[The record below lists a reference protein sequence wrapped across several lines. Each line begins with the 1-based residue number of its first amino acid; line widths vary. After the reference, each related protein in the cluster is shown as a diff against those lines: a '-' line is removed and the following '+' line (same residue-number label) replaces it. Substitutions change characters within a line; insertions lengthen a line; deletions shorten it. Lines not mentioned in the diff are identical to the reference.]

1 MNAAHMEL
9 CSSAEWAEKIEKTLV
24 PWATEGLDFGDNLL
38 EVGSGPGMTTNILQH
53 KAPNL
58 TCVELDEEMAAALER
73 RFAGT
78 PHVTV
83 IQGSAADLPF
93 PDNTFSSA
101 ASFTMMHHVPTAEL
115 QDKVMSELARVL
127 RPGGVLFGTDSLDS
141 PAWRELHVGDT
152 CNPLNPLTLE
162 SRLRAAGFSDVD
174 LTIWSIGIKFIARK

>member
-9 CSSAEWAEKIEKTLV
+9 CSSAEWAEKIEKSLV
-24 PWATEGLDFGDNLL
+24 PWATEGLEFGDNML
-38 EVGSGPGMTTNILQH
+38 EIGSGPGMTTNILQH

-58 TCVELDEEMAAALER
+58 TCVELDAGMAANLKQ
-73 RFAGT
+73 RFADV
-78 PHVTV
+78 PHVKV

-93 PDNTFSSA
+93 AENTFSSA
-101 ASFTMMHHVPTAEL
+101 ACFTMMHHVPTAEL

-127 RPGGVLFGTDSLDS
+127 RPGGILFGTDSLDS
-141 PAWRELHVGDT
+141 PAWRELHVGDI

-162 SRLRAAGFSDVD
+162 RRLRAAGFSEAD